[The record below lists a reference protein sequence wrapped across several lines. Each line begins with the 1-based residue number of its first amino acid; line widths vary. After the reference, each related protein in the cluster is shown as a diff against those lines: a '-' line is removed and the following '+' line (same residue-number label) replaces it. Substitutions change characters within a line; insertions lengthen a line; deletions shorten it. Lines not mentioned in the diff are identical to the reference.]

1 MSQKKELQMIETSK
15 IFVLNPRDRNEL
27 IRREIMHNIEEVGL
41 KRPITVCKKEK
52 PVDGYEYDLV
62 CGQGRLEV
70 YLANG
75 EKEIPAIV
83 TDVSQED
90 ALIMSLVENIARRHY
105 NPAELLQGI
114 KRLKDHGY
122 TTQEISEKTGLSKEY
137 TAQIGVLLDKGE
149 TRLID
154 AVEKQKIPI
163 NTAIKIAQASD
174 AEIRDI
180 LQDAYERNILRGK
193 NLSFMQKLIERR
205 KRNGKSLSTHSG
217 KKLSVTDLNKIFQKE
232 IEKRKLL
239 ITKANNAQQALV
251 SLVHGFKVLYRNNNF
266 RTLLRAEKLEAIP
279 KCLIDRIE
287 NNE

>member
-1 MSQKKELQMIETSK
+1 MIETSK
-15 IFVLNPRDRNEL
+15 IFILNPRDRNEL
-27 IRREIMHNIEEVGL
+27 IRREITQNIEEVGL
-41 KRPITVCKKEK
+41 KRPITVRKKEK

-174 AEIRDI
+174 TEIRDI

>member
-27 IRREIMHNIEEVGL
+27 IRREIMQNIEEVGL

-137 TAQIGVLLDKGE
+137 TAQISVLLDKGE

-180 LQDAYERNILRGK
+180 L
-193 NLSFMQKLIERR
+193 
-205 KRNGKSLSTHSG
+205 
-217 KKLSVTDLNKIFQKE
+217 
-232 IEKRKLL
+232 
-239 ITKANNAQQALV
+239 
-251 SLVHGFKVLYRNNNF
+251 
-266 RTLLRAEKLEAIP
+266 TLLSL
-279 KCLIDRIE
+279 L
-287 NNE
+287 

>member
-1 MSQKKELQMIETSK
+1 MSQTKELQMIETSK
-15 IFVLNPRDRNEL
+15 IFILNPRDRNEL
-27 IRREIMHNIEEVGL
+27 IRREITQNIEEVGL

-62 CGQGRLEV
+62 CGQGRLEA

-75 EKEIPAIV
+75 EKEIPAIITNV
-83 TDVSQED
+83 TQED

-122 TTQEISEKTGLSKEY
+122 TTQEISEKTGLSREY
-137 TAQIGVLLDKGE
+137 TAQIGILLDKGE

-174 AEIRDI
+174 TEIREI

-193 NLSFMQKLIERR
+193 NLSFMQKLIELR
-205 KRNGKSLSTHSG
+205 KRNGKSLTSRGG

-239 ITKANNAQQALV
+239 INKANNAQQALV

>member
-27 IRREIMHNIEEVGL
+27 IRREIMQNIEEVGL

-75 EKEIPAIV
+75 EKEIPAII

-137 TAQIGVLLDKGE
+137 TAQISVLLDKGE

-174 AEIRDI
+174 TEIRDI